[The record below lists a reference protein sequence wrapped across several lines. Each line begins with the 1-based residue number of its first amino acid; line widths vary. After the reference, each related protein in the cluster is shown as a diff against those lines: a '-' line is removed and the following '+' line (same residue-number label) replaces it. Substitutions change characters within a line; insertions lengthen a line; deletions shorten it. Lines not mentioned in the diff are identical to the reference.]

1 MIMKNLIESGSICIG
16 IEFGSTRIKAVMTD
30 ADGNVLASGGHNW
43 ENRLENGLWV
53 YTPEQIH
60 TGLQKCYADLAAET
74 EKKYNAKIKSVRAF
88 GISGMMHGYIALD
101 KDRNILASAIG
112 TPVAVNAA
120 AGEGGAW
127 GIAVLA
133 AYLDKAGE
141 MPLDDYLDNVIF
153 KDSDIEIADPDTEI
167 SKGFEKF
174 MENYNRYL
182 KAEYAAVEQA

>member
-1 MIMKNLIESGSICIG
+1 MLGLSKGCPMVLHSPDAKFDLGNFMRTQIYTS
-16 IEFGSTRIKAVMTD
+16 FG
-30 ADGNVLASGGHNW
+30 VLK
-43 ENRLENGLWV
+43 
-53 YTPEQIH
+53 
-60 TGLQKCYADLAAET
+60 TGLDLLKNN
-74 EKKYNAKIKSVRAF
+74 EKVV
-88 GISGMMHGYIALD
+88 LD
-101 KDRNILASAIG
+101 KITGHGGIFKTRGVAQNILASAIG